1 MFPKP
6 PRPVPNAR
14 PVAVQIV
21 RQENRGAVDP
31 HVLIVETLKPAAAV
45 TAQAAV
51 TEQAPTAVPEPQP
64 STAITPQPASSTP
77 PAREAPA

>member
-21 RQENRGAVDP
+21 RRENRGAVDP
-31 HVLIVETLKPAAAV
+31 HVLIVETRKPPAAPQTV
-45 TAQAAV
+45 V
-51 TEQAPTAVPEPQP
+51 PEQALTALPEPQA

-77 PAREAPA
+77 PARGAPA